1 MKFLKRCKGSEMSKD
16 TKWNM
21 ATKGKKSRKF
31 QASDRR
37 WARAMGETPLCGA
50 GAQGRLKAEEAIRT
64 WKNPPAH
71 QPA

>member
-1 MKFLKRCKGSEMSKD
+1 MSKD
-16 TKWNM
+16 TKRNL

-50 GAQGRLKAEEAIRT
+50 GAQGRLKAEAPSASLKLSINQF
-64 WKNPPAH
+64 KGS
-71 QPA
+71 